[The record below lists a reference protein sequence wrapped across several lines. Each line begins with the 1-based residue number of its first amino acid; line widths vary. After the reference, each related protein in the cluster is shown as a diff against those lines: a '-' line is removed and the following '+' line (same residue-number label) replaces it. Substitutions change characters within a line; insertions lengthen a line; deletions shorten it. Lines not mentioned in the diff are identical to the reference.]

1 MRKDRKRKV
10 NMLKKIRI
18 SPLNPEVHTGEA
30 QGSSAFL
37 TCDLSSLKIKKI
49 KITQMIKPL
58 NAFKPRE

>member
-37 TCDLSSLKIKKI
+37 TCDLSSLKIKKN
-49 KITQMIKPL
+49 KNHT
-58 NAFKPRE
+58 ND